1 MECFGSGGEEEVN
14 ILCLPPL
21 LSLFNIVNLWGDA
34 RCQTG
39 AFLLES
45 APLIT
50 LCMQMGRLGTN
61 AAGLEDPSTVGSNLA
76 AVNVCRMVKIIE
88 YPKLEGAHKAQRMAP
103 STGNCFLHEKFG
115 SHSTFPIPYFRRSLN
130 KLLNFRCICKLM
142 VLFRKIP

>member
-1 MECFGSGGEEEVN
+1 MN

-45 APLIT
+45 APLVT

-61 AAGLEDPSTVGSNLA
+61 AAGLEDPSAVGA
-76 AVNVCRMVKIIE
+76 ARASFSIGLTSVIII
-88 YPKLEGAHKAQRMAP
+88 
-103 STGNCFLHEKFG
+103 F
-115 SHSTFPIPYFRRSLN
+115 
-130 KLLNFRCICKLM
+130 
-142 VLFRKIP
+142 